1 MYLWQARQPL
11 FMTQDLPPRGGF
23 PSQFNY
29 KRNLPA
35 RGPSGAI
42 LLAGVT
48 GIILFGVVMN
58 RKSTFI
64 IQ

>member
-1 MYLWQARQPL
+1 MP
-11 FMTQDLPPRGGF
+11 QDLPPQGGF

-29 KRNLPA
+29 KRNLPS
-35 RGPSGAI
+35 RGPSGAL

-58 RKSTFI
+58 RKSSSI